1 MEEIKRQKGRPRK
14 LESEKKEAYTPT
26 GGKRG
31 RPAKA
36 RSQKVQKSKNSNGQR
51 GRPRLLRSEDIYIP
65 LKPKNKPY
73 SKSKYAIITKINSGT
88 YDMSYLVGRKVR
100 IKDGPDWLPEGA
112 YYGVICHPGYEGL
125 DMAFDAD
132 ELRLI

>member
-1 MEEIKRQKGRPRK
+1 MEEIKRRGRPRK
-14 LESEKKEAYTPT
+14 LESEKKEPYSPT

-36 RSQKVQKSKNSNGQR
+36 RSPKIKNKYSNGQR
-51 GRPRLLRSEDIYIP
+51 GRPRLITSEEAYI
-65 LKPKNKPY
+65 LTKPKNKPY
-73 SKSKYAIITKINSGT
+73 SKSKYAIIVKINSGT

-100 IKDGPDWLPEGA
+100 IKEGPAWLPEGA
-112 YYGVICHPGYEGL
+112 HYGVVCHPGYEGL
-125 DMAFDAD
+125 DMAFASD